1 MTAFEYAMEP
11 DEAVKSSIREI
22 LRAYNREHFEIL
34 DEREIAITAK
44 DDDGAVVGGVYGTM
58 FGQWLEIEV
67 LAVAPG
73 HRGRGVGSDLLSRI
87 EQAGREHGCRYALL
101 NTFDFQGRDFYP
113 KYGYRQIGGDSGL
126 PADRQPALVR
136 QGSPL
141 IASARIPF
149 LSRSTAPSDSGA
161 LGL

>member
-11 DEAVKSSIREI
+11 DEAVKSSLHEI

-67 LAVAPG
+67 LPASNRPG
-73 HRGRGVGSDLLSRI
+73 ASTA
-87 EQAGREHGCRYALL
+87 AGMRCSTPSISKGA
-101 NTFDFQGRDFYP
+101 T
-113 KYGYRQIGGDSGL
+113 ST
-126 PADRQPALVR
+126 
-136 QGSPL
+136 
-141 IASARIPF
+141 
-149 LSRSTAPSDSGA
+149 RSTATARSGRFRA
-161 LGL
+161 TR

>member
-11 DEAVKSSIREI
+11 DEAVKSSIHEI

-67 LAVAPG
+67 LAGAP
-73 HRGRGVGSDLLSRI
+73 RPGRGQRPAVPHRTGRARARLPVCAAQHLRFSGAGLLPEVRLPPN
-87 EQAGREHGCRYALL
+87 RR
-101 NTFDFQGRDFYP
+101 N
-113 KYGYRQIGGDSGL
+113 SGL
-126 PADRQPALVR
+126 PVDRQPALVR
-136 QGSPL
+136 QGPPL
-141 IASARIPF
+141 IFACPDLVPVPVRG
-149 LSRSTAPSDSGA
+149 T

>member
-11 DEAVKSSIREI
+11 DEAVKSSIHEI

-44 DDDGAVVGGVYGTM
+44 DDDGAVIGGVYGTM

-73 HRGRGVGSDLLSRI
+73 HRGQGVGSDLLARI
-87 EQAGREHGCRYALL
+87 EQAGCEHGCRYALL

-113 KYGYRQIGGDSGL
+113 KYGYRQIGEI
-126 PADRQPALVR
+126 
-136 QGSPL
+136 QGYPL
-141 IASARIPF
+141 TGSQHWFVKDLR
-149 LSRSTAPSDSGA
+149 
-161 LGL
+161 

>member
-11 DEAVKSSIREI
+11 DEAVKSSIHEI

-87 EQAGREHGCRYALL
+87 EQAGREHGLPVCAAQHLRFPRARLL
-101 NTFDFQGRDFYP
+101 PEVRLPPDR
-113 KYGYRQIGGDSGL
+113 GDSGL
-126 PADRQPALVR
+126 PADRQ
-136 QGSPL
+136 
-141 IASARIPF
+141 ASTGFVKDLR
-149 LSRSTAPSDSGA
+149 
-161 LGL
+161 